1 MDLELT
7 GKTALVTGSFRGTGM
22 IIADTLLK
30 EGVKTIVHGLKPNE
44 AEEAVKELGAG
55 VPFNADITTEIGCGL
70 LVEFAS
76 QFPIDILVNNYGTA
90 EPSSWQDED
99 SSAWFKAFEK
109 NVLSAERII
118 KGLLPTMTKNQWGRV
133 INLGTTGST
142 KPNPKNPAYYSSKG
156 ALVTMTVSLAGAL
169 AKTGITA
176 NVVSPGL
183 ILTPEVKKAYEDR
196 EKRKGGTRS
205 WESIESEIAENI
217 PTGRIVRRQE
227 VAALVTF
234 LCSPSS
240 DAITG
245 QNIRIDGGA
254 LGVVS

>member
-1 MDLELT
+1 MKLELT

-30 EGVKTIVHGLKPNE
+30 EGVKTIVHGLKPDQ
-44 AEEAVKELGAG
+44 AEDAVEELGAG
-55 VPFNADITTEIGCGL
+55 VPFNADINTEIGCGL
-70 LVEFAS
+70 LVDFAR

-90 EPSSWQDED
+90 EPSSWHDED
-99 SSAWFKAFEK
+99 SSAWFQSFEK

-133 INLGTTGST
+133 INLGTIGST
-142 KPNPKNPAYYSSKG
+142 KPNPKSPAYYSSKG

-183 ILTPEVKKAYEDR
+183 ILTPEVKKAYEDK
-196 EKRKGGTRS
+196 EKRKGKTRS
-205 WESIESEIAENI
+205 WQAIESEIAENI
-217 PTGRIVRRQE
+217 PIGRIVRREE

-234 LCSPSS
+234 LCSPVS